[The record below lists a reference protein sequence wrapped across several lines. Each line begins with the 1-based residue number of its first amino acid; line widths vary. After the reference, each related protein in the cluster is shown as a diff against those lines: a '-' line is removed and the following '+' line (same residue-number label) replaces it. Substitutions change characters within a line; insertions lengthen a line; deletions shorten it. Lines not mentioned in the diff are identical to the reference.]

1 MDSPNHR
8 TKSKAAGRTDRAIR
22 VWIVIHGLI
31 VLGWFVFWANFQRP
45 YHLGEN
51 PEDQTILLFL
61 IPSGFAFPAMML
73 IDLAILIIVAMRK
86 ERLLL
91 LLWLLDFL
99 LILAQMKFMLPLV
112 E

>member
-1 MDSPNHR
+1 MNSPNHR
-8 TKSKAAGRTDRAIR
+8 TTSKAEDRTDRAIR
-22 VWIVIHGLI
+22 IWIVIHGLI
-31 VLGWFVFWANFQRP
+31 VLGWFVFWANFQRL

-51 PEDQTILLFL
+51 PEDQTLLPLL
-61 IPSGFAFPAMML
+61 IPTGFAFPAMML
-73 IDLAILIIVAMRK
+73 IDLAILIIFAMRK

-91 LLWLLDFL
+91 LFWLLDFL